1 MVKIKIM
8 KKSILSLLLLSI
20 VLFQSC
26 ATIFAPSKKFSNV
39 PISSNVNGY
48 EVYVN
53 GNFMGEDLGVVQCD
67 PNDIIQIK
75 KDGYD
80 SQTTSIK
87 GGFNAVSLF
96 NLLDPTIIVGWIVDL
111 STGNT
116 SKVKTKIIN
125 VKLKEDK

>member
-1 MVKIKIM
+1 M
-8 KKSILSLLLLSI
+8 K
-20 VLFQSC
+20 
-26 ATIFAPSKKFSNV
+26 
-39 PISSNVNGY
+39 GY

-75 KDGYD
+75 KDEYD

-87 GGFNAVSLF
+87 GRFNAVSLL

-116 SKVKTKIIN
+116 SRVKTKMIN

>member
-1 MVKIKIM
+1 M
-8 KKSILSLLLLSI
+8 S
-20 VLFQSC
+20 
-26 ATIFAPSKKFSNV
+26 IFAPSEKFSNV

-53 GNFMGEDLGVVQCD
+53 GNFMGEDLGVVKCD
-67 PNDIIQIK
+67 PNDIVQIK
-75 KDGYD
+75 KDGYE

-96 NLLDPTIIVGWIVDL
+96 NLLDPSIIIGWIVDL

-116 SKVKTKIIN
+116 SKVKTKMIN